1 MVCTLV
7 ARQFVEL
14 VRYKKMRQERNDFVN
29 PLTVHRWATKRLQV
43 LAAVFWPSKQVVG
56 ESWRMDETCIKVDG
70 QWRYIYR
77 AVDGAGDT
85 VDFLITSKNVFKVS
99 QTYEKLGR

>member
-29 PLTVHRWATKRLQV
+29 PLSVHRWATKRLQV
-43 LAAVFWPSKQVVG
+43 LAAVFWPPKQVVG
-56 ESWRMDETCIKVDG
+56 ESWRMGETCIKVDG